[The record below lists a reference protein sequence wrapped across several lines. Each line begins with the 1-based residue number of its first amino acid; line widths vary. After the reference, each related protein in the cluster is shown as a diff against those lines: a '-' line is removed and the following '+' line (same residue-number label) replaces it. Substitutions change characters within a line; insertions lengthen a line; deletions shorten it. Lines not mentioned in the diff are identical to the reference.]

1 MDLIVYESLQVEIIC
16 EVLLYLHSKLYR
28 PINYSHCNYER
39 ENKKLLGRNLD
50 SKKEIKIDQLALVIG
65 IVELITIED
74 QKKTKQF
81 FFVKRVRYI
90 SQQISILSIYKK
102 RRWKQT
108 NHRMWWFRVRCLTF
122 QFILINC
129 HMNAIDVKRL

>member
-50 SKKEIKIDQLALVIG
+50 SKKEIKIDQKIARKKLSHWYSG
-65 IVELITIED
+65 ID
-74 QKKTKQF
+74 
-81 FFVKRVRYI
+81 
-90 SQQISILSIYKK
+90 
-102 RRWKQT
+102 
-108 NHRMWWFRVRCLTF
+108 H
-122 QFILINC
+122 
-129 HMNAIDVKRL
+129 D

>member
-74 QKKTKQF
+74 PKENETIF
-81 FFVKRVRYI
+81 F
-90 SQQISILSIYKK
+90 L
-102 RRWKQT
+102 
-108 NHRMWWFRVRCLTF
+108 
-122 QFILINC
+122 
-129 HMNAIDVKRL
+129 